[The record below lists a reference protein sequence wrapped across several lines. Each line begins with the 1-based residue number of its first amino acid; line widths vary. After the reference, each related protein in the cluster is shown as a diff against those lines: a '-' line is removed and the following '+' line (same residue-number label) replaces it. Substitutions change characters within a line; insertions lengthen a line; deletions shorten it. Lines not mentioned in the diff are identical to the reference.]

1 MWTIKYDTNELVS
14 ETETD
19 SDIES
24 RLTVAKGEARGG
36 RVE

>member
-24 RLTVAKGEARGG
+24 RGERGWG
-36 RVE
+36 RD